1 MDSTYLISPGEGANT
16 TLHWVTA
23 GNHSLGELSW
33 KELEKLFFLFAKEP
47 VTISLTALYLLS
59 FSVGLAGNT
68 ASLWFLLSGERRRA
82 GRSGT
87 APEGPSPTRRLLA
100 NLAVCDLLV
109 VCVCMPMTVGNL
121 LYKVWVFGDFL
132 CRAAPFVQA
141 LTVAASALSL
151 TAISLHR
158 YYGVRRPLRARASCT
173 RGRALATIL
182 SVWVVSAAIC
192 LPLAF
197 ANRRDEIGQE
207 KGLPLAFPICR
218 EVWPRARLKQAY
230 SCVLFGLLYCLPVIF
245 NLALGWLTVK
255 RLQDPPG
262 AWARRPREGAGPWPE
277 SLILPASRLKVRQRV
292 AHMVIALVALFAVTW
307 LPIYLLDIWIDFHM
321 PDLYPKKPTAPW
333 VLQLRPFAQWLGLTN
348 SSLNPFCYCFVG
360 NLARTARQVR
370 HQYRKRLS
378 SLFRPSISEGTPLRE
393 GGMEAAGRDTAPSTG
408 GFPARGYWGNE
419 GASSLLTVPPSYQNP

>member
-1 MDSTYLISPGEGANT
+1 MDTTYFTSSANGENT
-16 TLHWVTA
+16 TLQA
-23 GNHSLGELSW
+23 MASNHSLGELSW
-33 KELEKLFFLFAKEP
+33 EELEKLLFFFAKEP
-47 VTISLTALYLLS
+47 VAISLTALYLLS

-68 ASLWFLLSGERRRA
+68 ASLWVLLAGERRRA

-87 APEGPSPTRRLLA
+87 AREGPSPTRRLLA

-109 VCVCMPMTVGNL
+109 VCICMPLTVGNV
-121 LYKVWVFGDFL
+121 LYKAWVFGDFL

-182 SVWVVSAAIC
+182 SVWAVSAAIC

-197 ANRRDEIGQE
+197 ANRRDEIE
-207 KGLPLAFPICR
+207 LVEGLPLAFPICR
-218 EVWPRARLKQAY
+218 EVWPGARLKQAY
-230 SCVLFGLLYCLPVIF
+230 SCLLFGLLYCLPVLF

-262 AWARRPREGAGPWPE
+262 PWARGSQEGEGPWPM
-277 SLILPASRLKVRQRV
+277 LPALPASRLKVRQRV
-292 AHMVIALVALFAVTW
+292 AHMVMALVALFAVTW
-307 LPIYLLDIWIDFHM
+307 LPIYLLDIWIDFHT
-321 PDLYPKKPTAPW
+321 PDWSHGKPTTAW

-348 SSLNPFCYCFVG
+348 SSLNPLCYCFVG
-360 NLARTARQVR
+360 SLARTARQVR
-370 HQYRKRLS
+370 RRYRQRLS
-378 SLFRPSISEGTPLRE
+378 SLFRPSITEGTPLRE
-393 GGMEAAGRDTAPSTG
+393 GGTETEGRD
-408 GFPARGYWGNE
+408 E
-419 GASSLLTVPPSYQNP
+419 GVSVQEASSKSKEKVPFGHFPPLSKPLD